1 MHILKSLSVSSSVNE
16 LILGQVTNLRQISE
30 LVFCSPNLYHRSEIF
45 QLSYG
50 SRQNRLMKILEF
62 MVGVKKGS
70 CCKVLQ
76 KKKYFFRYLS
86 ERENLALY
94 QFMKVEFEPSKV
106 IFSTLPGKLHI
117 VAEMVSKVQ
126 RDKEF
131 WMLFGIMSEE
141 QKLCSP
147 I

>member
-1 MHILKSLSVSSSVNE
+1 
-16 LILGQVTNLRQISE
+16 
-30 LVFCSPNLYHRSEIF
+30 
-45 QLSYG
+45 
-50 SRQNRLMKILEF
+50 

>member
-1 MHILKSLSVSSSVNE
+1 M
-16 LILGQVTNLRQISE
+16 RQISE

-70 CCKVLQ
+70 CFKVLQ
-76 KKKYFFRYLS
+76 KKKYFFR

-126 RDKEF
+126 RKKEF
-131 WMLFGIMSEE
+131 WMLFGIVSEE